1 MTDES
6 ADRDPEAEHAPDA
19 DPDPGGAPTSRA
31 DDGDRRREEPTG
43 AGSEPDT
50 DRENRPSASIDGS
63 GADDP
68 DAPAA
73 SGADGDVAPEAA
85 DSFESDPAPPD
96 EVRREDEGTVVPK
109 ANFCEQCEHFADP
122 PRVACTREGTEIREL
137 VDREHFRVVNC
148 PVVAERDRLREG
160 GAVPDGD
167 DAADGDATA
176 DDR

>member
-1 MTDES
+1 MTDDS
-6 ADRDPEAEHAPDA
+6 ADPDPEAENDHDPGA
-19 DPDPGGAPTSRA
+19 DPDPGGAPMPG
-31 DDGDRRREEPTG
+31 DDGDRRREEPTD
-43 AGSEPDT
+43 AGSDPGPDAG
-50 DRENRPSASIDGS
+50 RGNRSPASIDGG

-73 SGADGDVAPEAA
+73 SDDDVPPEAA

-96 EVRREDEGTVVPK
+96 HVRRENEGTVVPK

-160 GAVPDGD
+160 GAVPGED
-167 DAADGDATA
+167 DADGDATT